1 MLQLQ
6 LPCSIWHMQVK
17 LVCTAA
23 VPPQELFREKVQRSR
38 EEKESR
44 VLMDELDIMEVCMYE
59 KT

>member
-1 MLQLQ
+1 M
-6 LPCSIWHMQVK
+6 WHLQVK

-23 VPPQELFREKVQRSR
+23 VPPLELFREKVQRSR